1 MDLLIE
7 FQSTIDPY
15 MAVLMVTYVGLLY
28 QDLIL
33 RKEVLPHRRLHSLHD
48 PANLKAASDS
58 LE

>member
-1 MDLLIE
+1 
-7 FQSTIDPY
+7 